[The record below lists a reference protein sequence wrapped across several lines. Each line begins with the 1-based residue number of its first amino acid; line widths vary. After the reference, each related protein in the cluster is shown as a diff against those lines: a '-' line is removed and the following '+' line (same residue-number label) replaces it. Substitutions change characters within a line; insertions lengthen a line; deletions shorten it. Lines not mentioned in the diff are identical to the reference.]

1 MATTDRAKARLSERI
16 GELDLPPKGFDPLGG
31 FFSRQVFLEQ
41 LRLVNQHN
49 RNQGTGSFQGNA
61 G

>member
-1 MATTDRAKARLSERI
+1 MPVT
-16 GELDLPPKGFDPLGG
+16 LDLPPKGFDPLGG